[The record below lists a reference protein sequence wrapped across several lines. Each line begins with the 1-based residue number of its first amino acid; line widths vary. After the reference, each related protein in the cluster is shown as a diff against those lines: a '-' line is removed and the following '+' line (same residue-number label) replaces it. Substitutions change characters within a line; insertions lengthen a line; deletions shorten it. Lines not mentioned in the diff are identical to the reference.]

1 MIYLHLFWAFFLPN
15 IVGYGGGPATIP
27 LIENEVVNTYG
38 WLTTAEFSDTLAF
51 GNALPGPIA
60 TKMAAFIGFEQGGVL
75 GAIIAVLATVGPSLV
90 TMLVLLNILY
100 RYRNSQRVKRLSSF
114 VLPAVAVLMAS
125 LTFDFFATSV
135 NFINWLPTILLAV
148 LSYVALEK
156 WKVPPVIMIVVG
168 LVIGAIF
175 LR

>member
-15 IVGYGGGPATIP
+15 VVGYGGGPATIP

-125 LTFDFFATSV
+125 LTFDF
-135 NFINWLPTILLAV
+135 LQHLLILL
-148 LSYVALEK
+148 
-156 WKVPPVIMIVVG
+156 
-168 LVIGAIF
+168 IGYQRF
-175 LR
+175 YLLY